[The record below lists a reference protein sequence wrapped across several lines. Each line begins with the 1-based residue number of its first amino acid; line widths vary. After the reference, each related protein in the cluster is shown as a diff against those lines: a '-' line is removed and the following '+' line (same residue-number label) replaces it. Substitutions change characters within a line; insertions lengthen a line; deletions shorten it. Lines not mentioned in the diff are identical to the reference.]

1 MKKRIILTI
10 MTVVMGTFLLMGCSN
25 SSKDSISESSDK
37 ESVSADSEAES
48 TSDDS
53 AAESEEN
60 QVRIGF
66 SQCQS
71 SDPWRIAQTNDIKRA
86 AAANG
91 YYLIYTDAQG
101 NTSKQISDVEDIV
114 AQGVDYLILDAR
126 EYEASAA
133 CLDVAKKAGVE
144 VILIDRLVKGTAG
157 EDYITYIG
165 TDFVWEGREAGKWL
179 AEKLEGKGKIV
190 EISGT
195 AGSSAAI
202 DRQSGFMEA
211 INENPD
217 MEVIASQTADFS
229 RAEAQSTMEN
239 ILQSQG
245 DEISAV
251 FAHNDEMGLGVIQ
264 AIKGAGLEPGKDII
278 VVSCDG
284 QSDAVKAVIA
294 GELGATVTCNP
305 YYGDITFEVL
315 GKIIKGED
323 IETNYILEDI
333 LIDATNAEE
342 RLPLAH

>member
-1 MKKRIILTI
+1 MKKR
-10 MTVVMGTFLLMGCSN
+10 LLAAIAAVTMCTSLLIGCTSGPKGEDTADN
-25 SSKDSISESSDK
+25 SDK
-37 ESVSADSEAES
+37 AGSSE
-48 TSDDS
+48 TSEVKV
-53 AAESEEN
+53 A
-60 QVRIGF
+60 F

-86 AAANG
+86 AEENG
-91 YYLIYTDAQG
+91 YDLIFTDAQG
-101 NTSKQISDVEDIV
+101 NTSKQISDVEDIC

-133 CLDVAKKAGVE
+133 CLDVAKEAGVK
-144 VILIDRLVKGTAG
+144 VVLIDRLVKGTVG

-195 AGSSAAI
+195 AGSTAAM
-202 DRQSGFMEA
+202 DRSQGFMEA
-211 INENPD
+211 IKENPD
-217 MEVIASQTADFS
+217 MEVIVSQTADFS

-239 ILQSQG
+239 ILQSSG
-245 DEISAV
+245 KDIAAV

-315 GKIIKGED
+315 DKIIKGEK
-323 IETNYILEDI
+323 IEETYILEDVV
-333 LIDATNAEE
+333 IDVQNAEE